1 MKILVLIAV
10 IVIIFLQYRMINS
23 RNDTYDI
30 LQSDNPDKDK
40 FEDIVNR
47 KCVTVFTNIL
57 KDLEIINNLNEKEIK
72 FMDKN
77 NKQIFQKKLDEHLRY
92 YNVPICLKYNFTLN
106 VENNDF
112 KSQINKITGYR
123 YLHCQIK
130 GRKKLI
136 LFNRSQDKYLYKN
149 GNTSKIDFWNQD
161 LKRHP
166 LITKSKYIE
175 IMMSPGQI
183 IYIPYG
189 WWMCYEN
196 LNEDENVSVVCQS
209 ESFFSYFLKN

>member
-1 MKILVLIAV
+1 MKILFLIAIIV
-10 IVIIFLQYRMINS
+10 IVFLQYNMINKK
-23 RNDTYDI
+23 NDTYDI

-47 KCVTVFTNIL
+47 KCVTVFTNVL
-57 KDLEIINNLNEKEIK
+57 KDLEIINNLNQQDIK
-72 FMDKN
+72 YMDKK
-77 NKQIFQKKLDEHLRY
+77 NKEIFQKKLDDHLRY

-106 VENNDF
+106 IENNDF
-112 KSQINKITGYR
+112 KSQINKITSYR
-123 YLHCQIK
+123 HLHCQIK
-130 GRKKLI
+130 GKKKLI
-136 LFNRSQDKYLYKN
+136 LFNRLQDKYLYKK

-161 LKRHP
+161 LKQYP

-196 LNEDENVSVVCQS
+196 LNTEENVFVVCQS